1 MKKVYLLAFVAI
13 ISIFNNS
20 DLYASTNAN
29 NCRTRNN
36 MNNYS
41 IDQCNTVTQSD
52 LDEVDRFIN
61 DFLLG
66 KTTPTADYYITNN
79 NNFLNSIINDN
90 NNTRKLSY
98 DVTDNKYNTL
108 THSRNAN
115 NKQIAVS
122 SNNNVFNSVIH
133 NSKTLTRNNTYKV
146 LSSTKKQYPS
156 IVPVNQFQN
165 TNNQIL
171 QCDAVENKILNN
183 NHIIPNTYKVL
194 PNTNIQTIVSGNNVN
209 ETSNNLTKSEM
220 KSILTDSEINRLINN
235 NVQSNNY
242 KLITNTNNNKIQYN
256 NAQDSNLKELE
267 KILTKEEIDKLF
279 SNSDPDYVVP
289 NYAVPTTKTIV
300 INSEIQQ
307 QNKQIKK
314 NNKQMPMKQQTIKK
328 IKINNNK
335 NLIRSN
341 THNFLN
347 DTNKINELSESKNDK
362 NYFTID
368 TNTNDIQCNTCLTDR
383 NSKDKIST
391 IKYSN
396 NNKKKKLS
404 KAVIKTNERPYKIR
418 LLNKKTL
425 LRQAASV
432 SNSINTNWE
441 YGITQDEVTLFFE
454 NIKGSNAFEN
464 AKMQIYSLLGDIAP
478 GFGDTDKIRLIFDI
492 IKYNKGSKNEKHNYN
507 YEKPL
512 ALAGIFID
520 YYLNN
525 IDLYNED
532 ADQFNIGCAESAA
545 NILLFNEEDYSC
557 AMKIL
562 YYNSFY
568 SVINKIVKGVNLIEE
583 FKKNRNNKDE
593 VNITKL
599 NLSNGKRQDWFMT
612 TFQLFDYA
620 LQYSKEND
628 EINNTNFAKFDD
640 YLKNKSKHRNINE
653 EIQFIPTLKSFV
665 KQNKDKFSDNNIK
678 DALEALYI
686 EEDNDIGCYGIMGSI
701 LMFRIF
707 PELKTI
713 FSSNQFGINDSI
725 IDMSNKFHFTS
736 NQSLAKQFND
746 QAHQL
751 LDIAYYDNGRQLF
764 NNTDYL
770 IMITNG
776 LTRDKVI
783 NNRKYISRYNTSSVI
798 DPNKSTK
805 QSVNPGIKL
814 ELYELVGVQLCS
826 IGNTNYI
833 SIAKQ
838 ELDDAI
844 NAQTT
849 FGKLCIEKKLQPI
862 QALYKRISQKDFN
875 KSII

>member
-1 MKKVYLLAFVAI
+1 MNKVYLLTFVAI

-29 NCRTRNN
+29 SYRSCNN
-36 MNNYS
+36 INNYS

-66 KTTPTADYYITNN
+66 KTTPTTDYYITDND
-79 NNFLNSIINDN
+79 NFLNSIINNN

-98 DVTDNKYNTL
+98 DVIDNKYNTL
-108 THSRNAN
+108 THSGNTN
-115 NKQIAVS
+115 NKQIATS
-122 SNNNVFNSVIH
+122 SNNNVFNNITH
-133 NSKTLTRNNTYKV
+133 NSKTLTRNNTYKI
-146 LSSTKKQYPS
+146 LQSTKKQYS
-156 IVPVNQFQN
+156 NIVPINQFQN
-165 TNNQIL
+165 TSNQIF
-171 QCDAVENKILNN
+171 QYNAVENKMPNN
-183 NHIIPNTYKVL
+183 NYIIPNTYKVL
-194 PNTNIQTIVSGNNVN
+194 PSTNIRTIVSCNNVN
-209 ETSNNLTKSEM
+209 DLSNTLTKSEM

-235 NVQSNNY
+235 NIQSN
-242 KLITNTNNNKIQYN
+242 TNNKIQYN
-256 NAQDSNLKELE
+256 NVQDSNLKKLE
-267 KILTKEEIDKLF
+267 KILTKEEIDKLL
-279 SNSDPDYVVP
+279 SNSDQDYVAP
-289 NYAVPTTKTIV
+289 NYTVPTAKTIL

-307 QNKQIKK
+307 KNKQTKK
-314 NNKQMPMKQQTIKK
+314 NNEQIKQPAFN
-328 IKINNNK
+328 KINNNK
-335 NLIRSN
+335 SLIRSN

-347 DTNKINELSESKNDK
+347 DTYKINEFSETKNDK
-362 NYFTID
+362 NYLTIE
-368 TNTNDIQCNTCLTDR
+368 TNTNDIQYNTCLTDR
-383 NSKDKIST
+383 NSENKNYNI
-391 IKYSN
+391 IHSN
-396 NNKKKKLS
+396 DNNKKKKLS
-404 KAVIKTNERPYKIR
+404 KAIIKTSNKFHKPK
-418 LLNKKTL
+418 LLNKKVV
-425 LRQAASV
+425 LRQAVSI

-441 YGITQDEVTLFFE
+441 HGISQDEVTLFFD
-454 NIKGSNAFEN
+454 NIKCSNAFEN

-492 IKYNKGSKNEKHNYN
+492 IKYNKCNKYEKHNYN

-512 ALAGIFID
+512 ALAGVCID
-520 YYLNN
+520 YYLYN
-525 IDLYNED
+525 IDLYNKD
-532 ADQFNIGCAESAA
+532 IDQFNIECAESAA
-545 NILLFNEEDYSC
+545 SILSFNTNDYSY

-583 FKKNRNNKDE
+583 FKKNKNNKDE

-620 LQYSKEND
+620 LQYSNENSL
-628 EINNTNFAKFDD
+628 INNTNFAKFDD

-665 KQNKDKFSDNNIK
+665 KQNKDKFSNNNIK
-678 DALEALYI
+678 DALEALYS

-725 IDMSNKFHFTS
+725 INLSNKFHFNS

-776 LTRDKVI
+776 FTRDKVI
-783 NNRKYISRYNTSSVI
+783 NNRKYISRYNTSSII
-798 DPNKSTK
+798 DPNKSPK
-805 QSVNPGIKL
+805 QSVNPGNKL

-826 IGNTNYI
+826 IGNTNYV
-833 SIAKQ
+833 SIGIQ
-838 ELDDAI
+838 ELEDAI
-844 NAQTT
+844 NIQTP

-862 QALYKRISQKDFN
+862 QALYKRISQEDFN
-875 KSII
+875 KNIV